1 MKRNSTMSLF
11 AAMLLLTGSGCI
23 LMTGCQKDYDG
34 QIEILRNQI
43 ENGDVNVNNLLE
55 KVKLIEKQIETLQE
69 VAKEHAEFKESISK
83 LIKDLE
89 ATKNELE
96 GKIAELQKAMEENDQ
111 NIKNMIE
118 QAVQEFDKKLLE
130 LSKEIDAEI
139 SAKYN
144 ELDGRIRKL
153 EEQYES
159 LQEKQNATEKAI
171 SDLKE
176 EIANLKESQLEEK
189 QKLENA
195 LKQLEELNQK
205 LTDNLERIDGKL
217 EELDNAAKENA
228 QNLEQL
234 REDTKNDI
242 LNLKNEVDGKI
253 NEIDTQLE
261 GISDAVSE
269 LQNTVQKLNT
279 RYDEL
284 DKRINKLIDDYDA
297 QIEKIW
303 EAINNGGGTTDP
315 ELSKLVEQLQND
327 LNDLQAKVAELNA
340 KYLSIESLYGKLDE
354 RMGNVE
360 GIVKDHTARISALEK
375 QLDALGVR
383 VTDLEKQIKQMEQI
397 YNDAIADIENRLN
410 SLENGSVPPADL
422 SQIKQMLNELQA
434 YVNKNT
440 NDILQ
445 LKGDQEK
452 QAALLSALESKMNAG
467 FLALNNN
474 YYALSG
480 RVDEIYKRLEDAL
493 AELSDLGQLKADVL
507 KNQKDILDLQTKY
520 DELNGKMDKF
530 VTITEVENM
539 LADYY
544 NKEQIDNMFAAVYAR
559 LDNLPNKD
567 EMDKLIEEAT
577 KEIKDQLALMQGEI
591 NELKNKCTE
600 LEAKVDRLFNR
611 IQSMVIIP
619 QYSSN
624 EEVELRSRESNT
636 YELNVNVKINPA
648 DVLNEVT
655 ALEGYFHID
664 SREAIPTRGA
674 GDAGPAFTVEKV
686 AVKDAAEGI
695 FTVTA
700 TCELTTVNPMTLPFA
715 VAVEFKNSNNN
726 RSTDYKGVRY
736 VPADSEDQTT
746 YTFTSGTGETVYTKA
761 DLGLSNFTEADIYQH
776 DVLEKTMNQGS
787 TVTQIT
793 VDKPVFEKIVGS
805 SEENPNYKNLPVS
818 YSMGNIYDKD
828 GTARPELINYIQ
840 VDAHNGTISMKASL
854 TPGVTTDDLTGYR
867 VVIGL
872 QARENG
878 INYGKPAYMCV
889 ELVQKLPVITF
900 KTKRL

>member
-11 AAMLLLTGSGCI
+11 AAMMLLTGSGCI
-23 LMTGCQKDYDG
+23 LMTSCQKDYDG

-69 VAKEHAEFKESISK
+69 AAKEHAEFKESISK

-269 LQNTVQKLNT
+269 LQDTVQKLNT

-315 ELSKLVEQLQND
+315 ELSKLVAQLQND
-327 LNDLQAKVAELNA
+327 LKDLQAKVAELNA

-360 GIVKDHTARISALEK
+360 SIVKDHTVRISALEK

-383 VTDLEKQIKQMEQI
+383 VTDLEKQVEQMKQI
-397 YNDAIADIENRLN
+397 YDDAIADIENRLN

-452 QAALLSALESKMNAG
+452 QAALLSTLESKMNAG

-474 YYALSG
+474 YNALSG
-480 RVDEIYKRLEDAL
+480 RVDEIYERLEDAL

-746 YTFTSGTGETVYTKA
+746 YTFTSGTGEAVHTKA

-805 SEENPNYKNLPVS
+805 SEENTNYKNLPVS

-889 ELVQKLPVITF
+889 ELVQKTTGNNI
-900 KTKRL
+900 

>member
-23 LMTGCQKDYDG
+23 LMTSCQKDYDG

-43 ENGDVNVNNLLE
+43 ENGDVNVDNLLE
-55 KVKLIEKQIETLQE
+55 KIELIEKQIVTLQE
-69 VAKEHAEFKESISK
+69 AAKEHAEFKESISK

-89 ATKNELE
+89 TTKNELE

-269 LQNTVQKLNT
+269 LQDTVQKLNT

-474 YYALSG
+474 YNALSG

-493 AELSDLGQLKADVL
+493 TELSDLGQLKADVL

-889 ELVQKLPVITF
+889 ELVQKTTGNNF
-900 KTKRL
+900 

>member
-43 ENGDVNVNNLLE
+43 ENGDVNVDNLLE
-55 KVKLIEKQIETLQE
+55 KIELIEKQIVTLQE
-69 VAKEHAEFKESISK
+69 AAKEHAEFKESISN

-89 ATKNELE
+89 TTKNELE

-118 QAVQEFDKKLLE
+118 QTVQEFDKKLLE

-153 EEQYES
+153 EEQYQS

-261 GISDAVSE
+261 GISDAVSK
-269 LQNTVQKLNT
+269 LQDTVQDLNT
-279 RYDEL
+279 RYDKL
-284 DKRINKLIDDYDA
+284 DKRINKLIGDYNA

-327 LNDLQAKVAELNA
+327 LKDLQAQVAELNA

-360 GIVKDHTARISALEK
+360 SIVKDHTARISALEK

-383 VTDLEKQIKQMEQI
+383 VTDLEKQVEQMKLI
-397 YNDAIADIENRLN
+397 YDTTIENILGRLN

-422 SQIKQMLNELQA
+422 NQIKQILNELQA
-434 YVNKNT
+434 YVSKNT

-445 LKGDQEK
+445 LKDNQAQ

-474 YYALSG
+474 YNALSG

-493 AELSDLGQLKADVL
+493 AALPDLGKLKADVL

-520 DELNGKMDKF
+520 NELNGKMDNF
-530 VTITEVENM
+530 VTIEEVENM

-544 NKEQIDNMFAAVYAR
+544 NKKQIDEKFAMVYEQ
-559 LDNLPNKD
+559 LNNIPNKD
-567 EMDKLIEEAT
+567 EMNKLIEEAT

-591 NELKNKCTE
+591 DKLKNKCTE
-600 LEAKVDRLFNR
+600 LEEKVDRLFNR

-624 EEVELRSRESNT
+624 EEVELKPREGNK

-700 TCELTTVNPMTLPFA
+700 TCELPTVDPVTHKMPFT
-715 VAVEFKNSNNN
+715 VAVEFENSNNN
-726 RSTDYKGVRY
+726 RSTSYKGVRY
-736 VPADSEDQTT
+736 VPAQSEDQTT
-746 YTFTSGTGETVYTKA
+746 YEFKSGTEVVRTKA
-761 DLGLSNFTEADIYQH
+761 DLGLSLFAEEDIYKHAVLGEVKNVDTKVIQIVDKKSVFAK
-776 DVLEKTMNQGS
+776 DVL
-787 TVTQIT
+787 
-793 VDKPVFEKIVGS
+793 GS
-805 SEENPNYKNLPVS
+805 STANESNQNIPVV
-818 YSMGNIYDKD
+818 YSMGNIYDEAGKPQPD
-828 GTARPELINYIQ
+828 LVNYIK
-840 VDAHNGTISMKASL
+840 VDTHNGALSMGL
-854 TPGVTTDDLTGYR
+854 TLDPSRVTDDLTGYK

-872 QARENG
+872 QARKDG
-878 INYGKPAYMCV
+878 INYGEPAYICV
-889 ELVQKLPVITF
+889 ELQK
-900 KTKRL
+900 K

>member
-55 KVKLIEKQIETLQE
+55 KIELIEKQIITLQE
-69 VAKEHAEFKESISK
+69 AAKEHAEFKESISK

-89 ATKNELE
+89 TTKNELE

-153 EEQYES
+153 EEQYQS

-261 GISDAVSE
+261 GISDAVSK
-269 LQNTVQKLNT
+269 LQDTVRNLNT

-303 EAINNGGGTTDP
+303 DAIKDINNGGGTTDP

-327 LNDLQAKVAELNA
+327 LKDLQAKVAELNE

-354 RMGNVE
+354 RMGDVE
-360 GIVKDHTARISALEK
+360 GIVKDHTARIDALEK
-375 QLDALGVR
+375 RLDALGVR
-383 VTDLEKQIKQMEQI
+383 VTDLEKQVKQMEQI

-422 SQIKQMLNELQA
+422 NQIKQMLNELQA
-434 YVNKNT
+434 YVKKNT
-440 NDILQ
+440 DDILQ
-445 LKGDQEK
+445 LKDNQTL
-452 QAALLSALESKMNAG
+452 QAELLSTLESKMDAG

-474 YYALSG
+474 YNALSG
-480 RVDEIYKRLEDAL
+480 RVDDIYKKLEGAL
-493 AELSDLGQLKADVL
+493 AELSDLGKLKADVL
-507 KNQKDILDLQTKY
+507 KNQKDIFDLQKKY
-520 DELNGKMDKF
+520 NELNGEMDKF
-530 VTITEVENM
+530 VTIEEVENM
-539 LADYY
+539 LANYY
-544 NKEQIDNMFAAVYAR
+544 NKKEIDEKFAMVYEQLNNI
-559 LDNLPNKD
+559 PNRD
-567 EMDKLIEEAT
+567 EMNKLIEEAT
-577 KEIKDQLALMQGEI
+577 KEIKDQLALMQGDI
-591 NELKNKCTE
+591 DELKNKCME
-600 LEAKVDRLFNR
+600 LEEKVDRLFNR

-624 EEVELRSRESNT
+624 EEVELKPREGNK

-700 TCELTTVNPMTLPFA
+700 TCELPTVDPVTHKMPFT
-715 VAVEFKNSNNN
+715 VAVEFENSNNN
-726 RSTDYKGVRY
+726 RSTSYKGVRY
-736 VPADSEDQTT
+736 VPAQSEDQTT
-746 YTFTSGTGETVYTKA
+746 YEFKSGTEVVRTKA
-761 DLGLSNFTEADIYQH
+761 DLGLSLFAEEDIYKH
-776 DVLEKTMNQGS
+776 AVLGEVKNVDTK
-787 TVTQIT
+787 VIQI
-793 VDKPVFEKIVGS
+793 VD
-805 SEENPNYKNLPVS
+805 NLPVFATEVLGS
-818 YSMGNIYDKD
+818 STANESNQNIPVVYSLGIIYDEAGKPQPDLVNYIKVDMHNGALSMGLALD
-828 GTARPELINYIQ
+828 PSH
-840 VDAHNGTISMKASL
+840 V
-854 TPGVTTDDLTGYR
+854 TDDLTGYK

-872 QARENG
+872 QARKDG
-878 INYGKPAYMCV
+878 INYGEPAYICV
-889 ELVQKLPVITF
+889 ELQK
-900 KTKRL
+900 K

>member
-11 AAMLLLTGSGCI
+11 AAMMLLTGSGCI

-69 VAKEHAEFKESISK
+69 AAKEHAEFKESISK

-253 NEIDTQLE
+253 NEIDAQLE
-261 GISDAVSE
+261 GISNAVSE
-269 LQNTVQKLNT
+269 LQDTVQKLNT

-315 ELSKLVEQLQND
+315 ELSKLVAQLQKD
-327 LNDLQAKVAELNA
+327 LNDLQTKVKELNN

-474 YYALSG
+474 YNALSG
-480 RVDEIYKRLEDAL
+480 RVDEIYERLEDAL

-715 VAVEFKNSNNN
+715 VAVEFKNNNNN

-746 YTFTSGTGETVYTKA
+746 YTFTSGTGKTVYTKA
-761 DLGLSNFTEADIYQH
+761 DLGLSNFTETDIYQH

-889 ELVQKLPVITF
+889 ELVQKTTGNNF
-900 KTKRL
+900 

>member
-118 QAVQEFDKKLLE
+118 QTVQEFDKKLLE

-269 LQNTVQKLNT
+269 LQDTVQKLNT

-474 YYALSG
+474 YNALSG

-600 LEAKVDRLFNR
+600 LEEKVDRLFNR

-889 ELVQKLPVITF
+889 ELVQKTTGNNF
-900 KTKRL
+900 

>member
-43 ENGDVNVNNLLE
+43 ENGDVNVDNLLE
-55 KVKLIEKQIETLQE
+55 KIELIEKQIVTLQE
-69 VAKEHAEFKESISK
+69 AAKEHAEFKESISK

-89 ATKNELE
+89 TTKNELE

-118 QAVQEFDKKLLE
+118 QTVQEFDKKLLE

-153 EEQYES
+153 EEQYQS

-205 LTDNLERIDGKL
+205 LTDNLERIDSKL

-261 GISDAVSE
+261 GISDAVSK
-269 LQNTVQKLNT
+269 LQDTVQNLNT

-284 DKRINKLIDDYDA
+284 DKRINKLIGDYDA

-327 LNDLQAKVAELNA
+327 LKDLKDQVAELNA
-340 KYLSIESLYGKLDE
+340 KYLSIETLYGKLDE

-360 GIVKDHTARISALEK
+360 SIVKDHTARISALEK

-383 VTDLEKQIKQMEQI
+383 VTDLEKQVEQMKLI
-397 YNDAIADIENRLN
+397 YDKTIENILERLS
-410 SLENGSVPPADL
+410 SLEHGSVPPADL

-445 LKGDQEK
+445 LKNN
-452 QAALLSALESKMNAG
+452 QAQQAVLLSELESKMNAG

-474 YYALSG
+474 YNALSG
-480 RVDEIYKRLEDAL
+480 RVDEIYKRLEEAL
-493 AELSDLGQLKADVL
+493 AELPDLGKLKADVL

-591 NELKNKCTE
+591 DKLKNKCTE
-600 LEAKVDRLFNR
+600 LEEKVDRLFNR

-624 EEVELRSRESNT
+624 EEVELKPREGNK

-700 TCELTTVNPMTLPFA
+700 TCELPTVDPVTHKMPFT
-715 VAVEFKNSNNN
+715 VAVEFENSNNN
-726 RSTDYKGVRY
+726 RSTSYKGVRY
-736 VPADSEDQTT
+736 VPAQSEDQTT
-746 YTFTSGTGETVYTKA
+746 YEFKSGTEVVRTKA
-761 DLGLSNFTEADIYQH
+761 DLGLSAFAEEDIYKH
-776 DVLEKTMNQGS
+776 AVLGEVKNVDTK
-787 TVTQIT
+787 VIQI
-793 VDKPVFEKIVGS
+793 VD
-805 SEENPNYKNLPVS
+805 NLPVFATEVLGS
-818 YSMGNIYDKD
+818 STANESNQNIPVVYSLGIIYDEAGKPQPDLANYIKVDMHNGALSMG
-828 GTARPELINYIQ
+828 
-840 VDAHNGTISMKASL
+840 L
-854 TPGVTTDDLTGYR
+854 TLDSSRVTDDLTGYK

-872 QARENG
+872 QARKDG
-878 INYGKPAYMCV
+878 INYGEPAYICV
-889 ELVQKLPVITF
+889 ELQK
-900 KTKRL
+900 K

>member
-11 AAMLLLTGSGCI
+11 AAMMLLTGSGCI
-23 LMTGCQKDYDG
+23 LMTSCQKDYDG

-69 VAKEHAEFKESISK
+69 AAKEHAEFKESISK

-153 EEQYES
+153 EEQYQS

-176 EIANLKESQLEEK
+176 EIANLKESQLDEK

-205 LTDNLERIDGKL
+205 LTDNLERIDSKL

-253 NEIDTQLE
+253 NEIDTQLK
-261 GISDAVSE
+261 GISSAVSE
-269 LQNTVQKLNT
+269 LQDTVVKLNN
-279 RYDEL
+279 RYDDLNKYIKEL
-284 DKRINKLIDDYDA
+284 EMRYDD

-303 EAINNGGGTTDP
+303 EAIHNGGGTTDP
-315 ELSKLVEQLQND
+315 ELSKVVEQLQND
-327 LNDLQAKVAELNA
+327 LKDLQAQVAELNA
-340 KYLSIESLYGKLDE
+340 KYLSIESLYGELDE
-354 RMGNVE
+354 RMGNVDS
-360 GIVKDHTARISALEK
+360 IVKDHTARISALEK

-383 VTDLEKQIKQMEQI
+383 VTDLEKQVKQMEQI

-445 LKGDQEK
+445 LKDNQAQ
-452 QAALLSALESKMNAG
+452 QAALLSELESKMNAG

-474 YYALSG
+474 YNALSG

-493 AELSDLGQLKADVL
+493 AALPDLRQLKADVL

-746 YTFTSGTGETVYTKA
+746 YTFTSGTGEAVHTKA

-805 SEENPNYKNLPVS
+805 SEENTNYKNLPVS

-889 ELVQKLPVITF
+889 ELVQKTTGNNI
-900 KTKRL
+900 

>member
-11 AAMLLLTGSGCI
+11 AAMMLLTGSGCI
-23 LMTGCQKDYDG
+23 LMTSCQKDYDG

-69 VAKEHAEFKESISK
+69 AAKEHAEFKESISK

-118 QAVQEFDKKLLE
+118 QTVQEFDKKLLE

-153 EEQYES
+153 EEQYQS

-261 GISDAVSE
+261 GISNAVSE
-269 LQNTVQKLNT
+269 LQDTVQKLNT

-315 ELSKLVEQLQND
+315 ELSKLVAQLQKD
-327 LNDLQAKVAELNA
+327 LNDLQTKVKELNN

-445 LKGDQEK
+445 LKDNQAQ
-452 QAALLSALESKMNAG
+452 QAALLSELESKMNAG

-474 YYALSG
+474 YNALSG

-493 AELSDLGQLKADVL
+493 AALPDLGQLKADVL
-507 KNQKDILDLQTKY
+507 KNQKDIFDLQKKY

-577 KEIKDQLALMQGEI
+577 KEIKDQQALMQGEI

-746 YTFTSGTGETVYTKA
+746 YTFTSGTGETVHTKA

-889 ELVQKLPVITF
+889 ELVQKTTGNNF
-900 KTKRL
+900 

>member
-467 FLALNNN
+467 FLALNN
-474 YYALSG
+474 YYNALSG

-736 VPADSEDQTT
+736 VPADSEAQTT

-889 ELVQKLPVITF
+889 ELVQKTTGNNF
-900 KTKRL
+900 

>member
-11 AAMLLLTGSGCI
+11 AAMMLLTGSGCI
-23 LMTGCQKDYDG
+23 LMTSCQKDYDG

-69 VAKEHAEFKESISK
+69 AAKEHAEFKESISK

-118 QAVQEFDKKLLE
+118 QTVQEFDKKLLE

-153 EEQYES
+153 EEQYQS

-261 GISDAVSE
+261 GISNAVSE
-269 LQNTVQKLNT
+269 LQDTVQKLNT

-303 EAINNGGGTTDP
+303 ETINNGGGTTDP
-315 ELSKLVEQLQND
+315 ELSKLVAQLQKD
-327 LNDLQAKVAELNA
+327 LNDLQTKVKELNN

-474 YYALSG
+474 YNALSG

-828 GTARPELINYIQ
+828 GIARPELINYIQ

-889 ELVQKLPVITF
+889 ELVQKTTGNNF
-900 KTKRL
+900 

>member
-43 ENGDVNVNNLLE
+43 ENGDVNVDNLLE
-55 KVKLIEKQIETLQE
+55 KIELIEKQIVTLQE
-69 VAKEHAEFKESISK
+69 AAKEHAEFKESISK

-89 ATKNELE
+89 TTKNELE

-118 QAVQEFDKKLLE
+118 QTVQEFDKKLLE

-153 EEQYES
+153 EEQYQS

-205 LTDNLERIDGKL
+205 LTDNLERIDSKL

-261 GISDAVSE
+261 GISDAVNK
-269 LQNTVQKLNT
+269 LQDTVQNLNT

-284 DKRINKLIDDYDA
+284 DKRINKLIGEYHA

-303 EAINNGGGTTDP
+303 EAINNDGGTTDP

-327 LNDLQAKVAELNA
+327 LKDLQAKVEELNE

-360 GIVKDHTARISALEK
+360 SIVKDHTARISALEK

-383 VTDLEKQIKQMEQI
+383 VTDLEKQVEQMKKI
-397 YNDAIADIENRLN
+397 YDDAIADIKKRLN

-440 NDILQ
+440 DDILQ
-445 LKGDQEK
+445 LKENQAQEF
-452 QAALLSALESKMNAG
+452 SRLESMMNTG
-467 FLALNNN
+467 FLTLNNN
-474 YYALSG
+474 YNALSG
-480 RVDEIYKRLEDAL
+480 RVDEIYKRLEEAL
-493 AELSDLGQLKADVL
+493 AELPDLGKLKADVL

-520 DELNGKMDKF
+520 NELNGKMDKF
-530 VTITEVENM
+530 VTIEEVENM

-544 NKEQIDNMFAAVYAR
+544 NKKEIDEKFAMVYEQLNNI
-559 LDNLPNKD
+559 PNKD
-567 EMDKLIEEAT
+567 EMNKLIEEAT

-600 LEAKVDRLFNR
+600 LEEKVDRLFNR

-624 EEVELRSRESNT
+624 EEVELKPREGNK

-700 TCELTTVNPMTLPFA
+700 TCELPTVDPVTHKMPFT
-715 VAVEFKNSNNN
+715 VAVEFENSNNN
-726 RSTDYKGVRY
+726 RSTSYKGVRY
-736 VPADSEDQTT
+736 VPAQSEDQTT
-746 YTFTSGTGETVYTKA
+746 YEFKSGTEVVRTKA
-761 DLGLSNFTEADIYQH
+761 DLGLSAFAEEDIYKH
-776 DVLEKTMNQGS
+776 AVLGEVKNVDTK
-787 TVTQIT
+787 VIQI
-793 VDKPVFEKIVGS
+793 VD
-805 SEENPNYKNLPVS
+805 NLPVFATEVLGS
-818 YSMGNIYDKD
+818 STANESNQNIPVVYSLGIIYDEAGKPQPDLPNYIKVDMHNGALSMG
-828 GTARPELINYIQ
+828 
-840 VDAHNGTISMKASL
+840 L
-854 TPGVTTDDLTGYR
+854 TLDPSRVTDDLTGYK

-872 QARENG
+872 QARKDG
-878 INYGKPAYMCV
+878 INYGEPAYICV
-889 ELVQKLPVITF
+889 ELQK
-900 KTKRL
+900 K

>member
-1 MKRNSTMSLF
+1 M
-11 AAMLLLTGSGCI
+11 
-23 LMTGCQKDYDG
+23 
-34 QIEILRNQI
+34 
-43 ENGDVNVNNLLE
+43 
-55 KVKLIEKQIETLQE
+55 
-69 VAKEHAEFKESISK
+69 
-83 LIKDLE
+83 
-89 ATKNELE
+89 
-96 GKIAELQKAMEENDQ
+96 
-111 NIKNMIE
+111 
-118 QAVQEFDKKLLE
+118 
-130 LSKEIDAEI
+130 
-139 SAKYN
+139 
-144 ELDGRIRKL
+144 
-153 EEQYES
+153 
-159 LQEKQNATEKAI
+159 
-171 SDLKE
+171 KE

-269 LQNTVQKLNT
+269 LQDTVQKLNT

-474 YYALSG
+474 YNALSG

-889 ELVQKLPVITF
+889 ELVQKTTGNNF
-900 KTKRL
+900 

>member
-474 YYALSG
+474 YNALSG

-828 GTARPELINYIQ
+828 GKARPELINYIQ

-889 ELVQKLPVITF
+889 ELVQKTTGNNF
-900 KTKRL
+900 

>member
-11 AAMLLLTGSGCI
+11 AAMMLLTGSGCI
-23 LMTGCQKDYDG
+23 LMTSCQKDYDG

-69 VAKEHAEFKESISK
+69 AAKEHAEFKESISK

-253 NEIDTQLE
+253 NEIDAQLE
-261 GISDAVSE
+261 GISNAVSK
-269 LQNTVQKLNT
+269 LQETVLSLNT

-297 QIEKIW
+297 QIDEIW
-303 EAINNGGGTTDP
+303 EAIKNINNGGGTTDP
-315 ELSKLVEQLQND
+315 ELSKLVEQLQKD
-327 LNDLQAKVAELNA
+327 LKDLQAKVAELNA

-383 VTDLEKQIKQMEQI
+383 VTDLEKQVKQMEQI

-474 YYALSG
+474 YNALSG
-480 RVDEIYKRLEDAL
+480 RVDEIYERLEDTL

-746 YTFTSGTGETVYTKA
+746 YTFTSGTGEAVHTKA

-805 SEENPNYKNLPVS
+805 SEENTNYKNLPVS

-889 ELVQKLPVITF
+889 ELVQKTTGNNI
-900 KTKRL
+900 

>member
-43 ENGDVNVNNLLE
+43 ENGDVNVDNLLE
-55 KVKLIEKQIETLQE
+55 KIELIEKQIVTLQE
-69 VAKEHAEFKESISK
+69 AAKEHAEFKESISK

-89 ATKNELE
+89 TTKNELE

-153 EEQYES
+153 EEQYQS

-205 LTDNLERIDGKL
+205 LTDNLERIDSKL

-253 NEIDTQLE
+253 NEIDTQLK
-261 GISDAVSE
+261 GISSAVSE
-269 LQNTVQKLNT
+269 LQDTVVKLNN
-279 RYDEL
+279 RYDDLNKHIKEL
-284 DKRINKLIDDYDA
+284 EMRYDA

-303 EAINNGGGTTDP
+303 EAINNGGGTTAP
-315 ELSKLVEQLQND
+315 ELSKVVEQLQND
-327 LNDLQAKVAELNA
+327 LKDLQAQVAELNA
-340 KYLSIESLYGKLDE
+340 KYLSIESLYGELDE
-354 RMGNVE
+354 RMGNVDS
-360 GIVKDHTARISALEK
+360 IVKDHTARISALEK

-383 VTDLEKQIKQMEQI
+383 VTDLEKQVKQMEQI
-397 YNDAIADIENRLN
+397 YNDAIADIENRLS
-410 SLENGSVPPADL
+410 SLEHGSVPPADL

-445 LKGDQEK
+445 LKDN
-452 QAALLSALESKMNAG
+452 QAQQAVLLSELESKMNAG

-474 YYALSG
+474 YNALSG
-480 RVDEIYKRLEDAL
+480 RVDEIYKRLEEAL
-493 AELSDLGQLKADVL
+493 AELPDLGKLKADVL
-507 KNQKDILDLQTKY
+507 KNQKDILDLQEKY
-520 DELNGKMDKF
+520 NELNGKMDKF
-530 VTITEVENM
+530 VTIEEVENM

-544 NKEQIDNMFAAVYAR
+544 NKKEIDEKFAMVYEQLNNI
-559 LDNLPNKD
+559 PNKD
-567 EMDKLIEEAT
+567 EMNKLIEEAT

-600 LEAKVDRLFNR
+600 LEEKVDRLFNR

-624 EEVELRSRESNT
+624 EEVELKPREGNK

-700 TCELTTVNPMTLPFA
+700 TCELPTVDPVTHKMPFT
-715 VAVEFKNSNNN
+715 VAVEFENSNNN
-726 RSTDYKGVRY
+726 RSTSYKGVRY
-736 VPADSEDQTT
+736 VPAQSEDQTT
-746 YTFTSGTGETVYTKA
+746 YEFKSGTEVVRTKA
-761 DLGLSNFTEADIYQH
+761 DLGLSVFAEEDIYKH
-776 DVLEKTMNQGS
+776 AVLGEVKNVDTK
-787 TVTQIT
+787 VIQI
-793 VDKPVFEKIVGS
+793 VD
-805 SEENPNYKNLPVS
+805 NLPVFAAEVLGS
-818 YSMGNIYDKD
+818 STANESNQNIPVVYSLGIIYDEAGKPQPDLPNYIKVDMHNGALSMG
-828 GTARPELINYIQ
+828 
-840 VDAHNGTISMKASL
+840 L
-854 TPGVTTDDLTGYR
+854 TLDPSRVTDDLTGYK

-872 QARENG
+872 QARKDG
-878 INYGKPAYMCV
+878 INYGEPAYICV
-889 ELVQKLPVITF
+889 ELQK
-900 KTKRL
+900 K

>member
-234 REDTKNDI
+234 RGDTKNDI

-474 YYALSG
+474 YNALSG

-889 ELVQKLPVITF
+889 ELVQKTTGNNF
-900 KTKRL
+900 

>member
-43 ENGDVNVNNLLE
+43 ENGDVNVDNLLE
-55 KVKLIEKQIETLQE
+55 KIELIEKQIVTLQE
-69 VAKEHAEFKESISK
+69 AAKEHAEFKESISK

-89 ATKNELE
+89 TTKNELE

-153 EEQYES
+153 EEQYQS

-205 LTDNLERIDGKL
+205 LTDNLERIDSKL

-269 LQNTVQKLNT
+269 LQDTVQKLNT

-474 YYALSG
+474 YNALSG

-889 ELVQKLPVITF
+889 
-900 KTKRL
+900 

>member
-474 YYALSG
+474 YNALSG

-776 DVLEKTMNQGS
+776 DVLEKTMNQRS

-889 ELVQKLPVITF
+889 ELVQKTTGNNF
-900 KTKRL
+900 

>member
-118 QAVQEFDKKLLE
+118 QAYRNSTKKLLE

-474 YYALSG
+474 YNALSG

-889 ELVQKLPVITF
+889 ELVQKTTGNNF
-900 KTKRL
+900 

>member
-1 MKRNSTMSLF
+1 M
-11 AAMLLLTGSGCI
+11 
-23 LMTGCQKDYDG
+23 
-34 QIEILRNQI
+34 
-43 ENGDVNVNNLLE
+43 
-55 KVKLIEKQIETLQE
+55 
-69 VAKEHAEFKESISK
+69 
-83 LIKDLE
+83 
-89 ATKNELE
+89 
-96 GKIAELQKAMEENDQ
+96 
-111 NIKNMIE
+111 
-118 QAVQEFDKKLLE
+118 
-130 LSKEIDAEI
+130 
-139 SAKYN
+139 
-144 ELDGRIRKL
+144 
-153 EEQYES
+153 
-159 LQEKQNATEKAI
+159 
-171 SDLKE
+171 
-176 EIANLKESQLEEK
+176 
-189 QKLENA
+189 
-195 LKQLEELNQK
+195 
-205 LTDNLERIDGKL
+205 
-217 EELDNAAKENA
+217 
-228 QNLEQL
+228 
-234 REDTKNDI
+234 
-242 LNLKNEVDGKI
+242 
-253 NEIDTQLE
+253 
-261 GISDAVSE
+261 
-269 LQNTVQKLNT
+269 
-279 RYDEL
+279 
-284 DKRINKLIDDYDA
+284 
-297 QIEKIW
+297 
-303 EAINNGGGTTDP
+303 
-315 ELSKLVEQLQND
+315 SKLVEQLQND

-474 YYALSG
+474 YNALSG

-889 ELVQKLPVITF
+889 ELVQKTTGNNF
-900 KTKRL
+900 

>member
-1 MKRNSTMSLF
+1 
-11 AAMLLLTGSGCI
+11 
-23 LMTGCQKDYDG
+23 
-34 QIEILRNQI
+34 
-43 ENGDVNVNNLLE
+43 
-55 KVKLIEKQIETLQE
+55 
-69 VAKEHAEFKESISK
+69 
-83 LIKDLE
+83 
-89 ATKNELE
+89 
-96 GKIAELQKAMEENDQ
+96 
-111 NIKNMIE
+111 
-118 QAVQEFDKKLLE
+118 
-130 LSKEIDAEI
+130 
-139 SAKYN
+139 
-144 ELDGRIRKL
+144 
-153 EEQYES
+153 
-159 LQEKQNATEKAI
+159 
-171 SDLKE
+171 
-176 EIANLKESQLEEK
+176 
-189 QKLENA
+189 
-195 LKQLEELNQK
+195 
-205 LTDNLERIDGKL
+205 
-217 EELDNAAKENA
+217 
-228 QNLEQL
+228 
-234 REDTKNDI
+234 
-242 LNLKNEVDGKI
+242 
-253 NEIDTQLE
+253 
-261 GISDAVSE
+261 
-269 LQNTVQKLNT
+269 
-279 RYDEL
+279 
-284 DKRINKLIDDYDA
+284 
-297 QIEKIW
+297 
-303 EAINNGGGTTDP
+303 
-315 ELSKLVEQLQND
+315 
-327 LNDLQAKVAELNA
+327 
-340 KYLSIESLYGKLDE
+340 
-354 RMGNVE
+354 MGNVE

-383 VTDLEKQIKQMEQI
+383 VTDLEKQVKQMEQI

-445 LKGDQEK
+445 LKDNQAQ
-452 QAALLSALESKMNAG
+452 QAALLSELESKMNAG

-474 YYALSG
+474 YNALSG

-493 AELSDLGQLKADVL
+493 AELPDLGQLKADVL

-539 LADYY
+539 LTDYY

-746 YTFTSGTGETVYTKA
+746 YTFTSGTGETVHTKA
-761 DLGLSNFTEADIYQH
+761 DLGLSNFTETDIYQH

-805 SEENPNYKNLPVS
+805 SKENTNYKNLPVS

-889 ELVQKLPVITF
+889 ELVQKTTGNNF
-900 KTKRL
+900 

>member
-1 MKRNSTMSLF
+1 M
-11 AAMLLLTGSGCI
+11 
-23 LMTGCQKDYDG
+23 
-34 QIEILRNQI
+34 
-43 ENGDVNVNNLLE
+43 
-55 KVKLIEKQIETLQE
+55 
-69 VAKEHAEFKESISK
+69 
-83 LIKDLE
+83 
-89 ATKNELE
+89 
-96 GKIAELQKAMEENDQ
+96 
-111 NIKNMIE
+111 
-118 QAVQEFDKKLLE
+118 
-130 LSKEIDAEI
+130 
-139 SAKYN
+139 
-144 ELDGRIRKL
+144 
-153 EEQYES
+153 
-159 LQEKQNATEKAI
+159 
-171 SDLKE
+171 
-176 EIANLKESQLEEK
+176 
-189 QKLENA
+189 
-195 LKQLEELNQK
+195 
-205 LTDNLERIDGKL
+205 
-217 EELDNAAKENA
+217 
-228 QNLEQL
+228 
-234 REDTKNDI
+234 
-242 LNLKNEVDGKI
+242 NLKNEVDGKI

-269 LQNTVQKLNT
+269 LQDTVQKLNT

-327 LNDLQAKVAELNA
+327 LKDLQAKVAELNA

-383 VTDLEKQIKQMEQI
+383 VTDLEKQVKQMEQI

-445 LKGDQEK
+445 LKDNQAQ
-452 QAALLSALESKMNAG
+452 QAALLSELESKMNAG

-474 YYALSG
+474 YNALSG

-493 AELSDLGQLKADVL
+493 AELTDLGQLKADVL

-746 YTFTSGTGETVYTKA
+746 YTFTSGTGETVHTKA

-889 ELVQKLPVITF
+889 ELVQKTTGNNI
-900 KTKRL
+900 

>member
-11 AAMLLLTGSGCI
+11 AAMMLLTGSGCI
-23 LMTGCQKDYDG
+23 LMTSCQKDYDG

-69 VAKEHAEFKESISK
+69 AAKEHAEFKESISK

-118 QAVQEFDKKLLE
+118 QTVQEFDKKLLE

-153 EEQYES
+153 EEQYQS

-261 GISDAVSE
+261 GISNAVSE
-269 LQNTVQKLNT
+269 LQDTVQKLNT

-315 ELSKLVEQLQND
+315 ELSKLVAQLQKD
-327 LNDLQAKVAELNA
+327 LNDLQTKVKELNN

-474 YYALSG
+474 YNALSG

-889 ELVQKLPVITF
+889 ELVQKTTGNNF
-900 KTKRL
+900 

>member
-269 LQNTVQKLNT
+269 LQDTVQKLNT

-467 FLALNNN
+467 FLTLNNN
-474 YYALSG
+474 YNALSG

-736 VPADSEDQTT
+736 VPADSGDQTT

-889 ELVQKLPVITF
+889 ELVQKTTGNNF
-900 KTKRL
+900 

>member
-43 ENGDVNVNNLLE
+43 ENGDVNVDNLLE
-55 KVKLIEKQIETLQE
+55 KIELIEKQIVTLQE
-69 VAKEHAEFKESISK
+69 AAKEHAEFKESISK

-89 ATKNELE
+89 TTKNELE

-118 QAVQEFDKKLLE
+118 QTVQEFDKKLLE

-153 EEQYES
+153 EEQYQS

-205 LTDNLERIDGKL
+205 LTDNLERIDSKL

-269 LQNTVQKLNT
+269 LQDTVQKLNT

-327 LNDLQAKVAELNA
+327 LKDLQAKVAELNA

-383 VTDLEKQIKQMEQI
+383 VTDLEKQVKQMEQI

-445 LKGDQEK
+445 LKDNQAQ
-452 QAALLSALESKMNAG
+452 QAALLSELESKMNAG

-474 YYALSG
+474 YNALSG

-493 AELSDLGQLKADVL
+493 AELTDLGQLKADVL

-746 YTFTSGTGETVYTKA
+746 YTFTSGTGETVHTKA

-889 ELVQKLPVITF
+889 ELVQKTTGNNI
-900 KTKRL
+900 

>member
-11 AAMLLLTGSGCI
+11 AAMMLLTGSGCI
-23 LMTGCQKDYDG
+23 LMTSCQKDYDG

-69 VAKEHAEFKESISK
+69 AAKEHAEFKESISK

-153 EEQYES
+153 EEQYQS

-176 EIANLKESQLEEK
+176 EIANLKESQLDEK

-205 LTDNLERIDGKL
+205 LTDNLERIDSKL

-253 NEIDTQLE
+253 NEIDAQLE
-261 GISDAVSE
+261 GISNAVSK
-269 LQNTVQKLNT
+269 LQETVLSLNT

-297 QIEKIW
+297 QIDEIW
-303 EAINNGGGTTDP
+303 EAIKNINNGGGTTDP
-315 ELSKLVEQLQND
+315 ELSKLVEQLQKD
-327 LNDLQAKVAELNA
+327 LNDLQTKVKELNN

-383 VTDLEKQIKQMEQI
+383 VTDLEKQVKQMEQI

-445 LKGDQEK
+445 LKDNQAQ
-452 QAALLSALESKMNAG
+452 QAALLSELESKMNAG

-474 YYALSG
+474 YNALSG

-493 AELSDLGQLKADVL
+493 AELPYLGQLKADVL

-761 DLGLSNFTEADIYQH
+761 DLGLSNFTETDIYQH

-805 SEENPNYKNLPVS
+805 SKENTNYKNLPVS

-889 ELVQKLPVITF
+889 ELVQKTTGNNF
-900 KTKRL
+900 

>member
-69 VAKEHAEFKESISK
+69 AAKEHAEFKESISK

-89 ATKNELE
+89 TTKNELE

-118 QAVQEFDKKLLE
+118 QTVQEFDKKLLE

-153 EEQYES
+153 EEQYQS

-205 LTDNLERIDGKL
+205 LTDNLERIDSKL

-261 GISDAVSE
+261 GISDAVSK
-269 LQNTVQKLNT
+269 LQDTVQNLNT

-303 EAINNGGGTTDP
+303 DAIKDINNGGGTTDP

-327 LNDLQAKVAELNA
+327 LKDLQAKVAELNE

-360 GIVKDHTARISALEK
+360 GIVKDHTARISALQK

-383 VTDLEKQIKQMEQI
+383 VTDLEKQVEQMKQF
-397 YNDAIADIENRLN
+397 YDDAIADIENRLN

-422 SQIKQMLNELQA
+422 SQIEQMLNELQA
-434 YVNKNT
+434 YVNKNI

-445 LKGDQEK
+445 LKDN
-452 QAALLSALESKMNAG
+452 QAQQAGLLSALESKMNAG

-474 YYALSG
+474 YNALSG
-480 RVDEIYKRLEDAL
+480 RVDEIYNRLEDAL
-493 AELSDLGQLKADVL
+493 AALPDLGQLKADVL

-530 VTITEVENM
+530 VTIKEVENM

-600 LEAKVDRLFNR
+600 LEEKVDRLFNR

-624 EEVELRSRESNT
+624 EEVELKPREGNK

-648 DVLNEVT
+648 DVLNEMT

-700 TCELTTVNPMTLPFA
+700 TCELPTVDPVTHKMPFT
-715 VAVEFKNSNNN
+715 VAVEFENSNNN
-726 RSTDYKGVRY
+726 RSTSYKGVRY
-736 VPADSEDQTT
+736 VPAQSEDQTT
-746 YTFTSGTGETVYTKA
+746 YEFKSGTEVVRTKA
-761 DLGLSNFTEADIYQH
+761 DLGLSLFAEEDIYKH
-776 DVLEKTMNQGS
+776 AVLGEVKNVDTK
-787 TVTQIT
+787 VIQI
-793 VDKPVFEKIVGS
+793 VD
-805 SEENPNYKNLPVS
+805 NLPVFATEVLGS
-818 YSMGNIYDKD
+818 STANESNQNIPVVYSLGIIYDEAGKPQPDLVNYIKVDMHNGALSMGLALD
-828 GTARPELINYIQ
+828 PSH
-840 VDAHNGTISMKASL
+840 V
-854 TPGVTTDDLTGYR
+854 TDDLTGYK

-872 QARENG
+872 QARKDG
-878 INYGKPAYMCV
+878 INYGEPAYICV
-889 ELVQKLPVITF
+889 ELQK
-900 KTKRL
+900 K

>member
-43 ENGDVNVNNLLE
+43 ENGDVNVDNLLE
-55 KVKLIEKQIETLQE
+55 KIELIEKQIVTLQE
-69 VAKEHAEFKESISK
+69 AAKEHAEFKESISK

-89 ATKNELE
+89 TTKNELE

-118 QAVQEFDKKLLE
+118 QTVQEFDKKLLE

-153 EEQYES
+153 EEQYQS

-205 LTDNLERIDGKL
+205 LTDNLERIDSKL

-269 LQNTVQKLNT
+269 LQDTVRNLNT

-284 DKRINKLIDDYDA
+284 DKRINKLIGDYDA
-297 QIEKIW
+297 QIEKIRD
-303 EAINNGGGTTDP
+303 AIKDINNGGGTTDP

-327 LNDLQAKVAELNA
+327 LKDLQAKVEELNA
-340 KYLSIESLYGKLDE
+340 KYLSIESLYGKLGE

-360 GIVKDHTARISALEK
+360 SIVKDHTARISALEK

-383 VTDLEKQIKQMEQI
+383 VTDLEKQVEQMKLIYDTTIKNILE
-397 YNDAIADIENRLN
+397 RLN

-445 LKGDQEK
+445 LKDNQAQ

-474 YYALSG
+474 YNALSG
-480 RVDEIYKRLEDAL
+480 RVDEIYKRLEEAL
-493 AELSDLGQLKADVL
+493 AELPDLGKLKADVL
-507 KNQKDILDLQTKY
+507 KNQKDILDLQEKY
-520 DELNGKMDKF
+520 NELNGKMDKF
-530 VTITEVENM
+530 VTIEEVENM

-544 NKEQIDNMFAAVYAR
+544 NKKEIDEKFAMVYEQLNNI
-559 LDNLPNKD
+559 PNKD

-600 LEAKVDRLFNR
+600 LEEKVDRLFNR

-624 EEVELRSRESNT
+624 EEVELKPREGNK

-700 TCELTTVNPMTLPFA
+700 TCELPTVDPVTHKMPFT
-715 VAVEFKNSNNN
+715 VAVEFENSNNN
-726 RSTDYKGVRY
+726 RSTSYKGVRY
-736 VPADSEDQTT
+736 VPAQSEDQTT
-746 YTFTSGTGETVYTKA
+746 YEFKSGTEVVRTKA
-761 DLGLSNFTEADIYQH
+761 DLGLSAFAEEDIYKH
-776 DVLEKTMNQGS
+776 AVLGKVKNVDTK
-787 TVTQIT
+787 VIQI
-793 VDKPVFEKIVGS
+793 VD
-805 SEENPNYKNLPVS
+805 NLPVFATEVLGS
-818 YSMGNIYDKD
+818 STANESNQNIPVVYSLGIIYDEAGKPQPDLPNYIKVDMHNGALSMG
-828 GTARPELINYIQ
+828 
-840 VDAHNGTISMKASL
+840 L
-854 TPGVTTDDLTGYR
+854 TLDPSRVTDDLTGYK

-872 QARENG
+872 QARKDG
-878 INYGKPAYMCV
+878 INYGEPAYICV
-889 ELVQKLPVITF
+889 ELQK
-900 KTKRL
+900 K

>member
-43 ENGDVNVNNLLE
+43 ENGDVNVDNLLE
-55 KVKLIEKQIETLQE
+55 KIELIEKQIVTLQE
-69 VAKEHAEFKESISK
+69 AAKEHAEFKESISK

-89 ATKNELE
+89 TTKNELE

-118 QAVQEFDKKLLE
+118 QTVQEFDKKLLE

-153 EEQYES
+153 EEQYQS

-261 GISDAVSE
+261 GISDAVSK
-269 LQNTVQKLNT
+269 LQDTVQNLNT

-284 DKRINKLIDDYDA
+284 DKRINKLIGDYDA

-327 LNDLQAKVAELNA
+327 LKDLKDQVAELNA
-340 KYLSIESLYGKLDE
+340 KYLSIETLYGKLDE

-360 GIVKDHTARISALEK
+360 SIVKDHTARISALEK

-383 VTDLEKQIKQMEQI
+383 VTDLEKQVEQMKLIYDTTIKNILE
-397 YNDAIADIENRLN
+397 RLS
-410 SLENGSVPPADL
+410 SLEHGSVPPADL

-445 LKGDQEK
+445 LKDN
-452 QAALLSALESKMNAG
+452 QAQQAVLLSELESKMNAG

-474 YYALSG
+474 YNCVVG
-480 RVDEIYKRLEDAL
+480 TCRR
-493 AELSDLGQLKADVL
+493 
-507 KNQKDILDLQTKY
+507 
-520 DELNGKMDKF
+520 
-530 VTITEVENM
+530 
-539 LADYY
+539 
-544 NKEQIDNMFAAVYAR
+544 
-559 LDNLPNKD
+559 NL
-567 EMDKLIEEAT
+567 
-577 KEIKDQLALMQGEI
+577 
-591 NELKNKCTE
+591 
-600 LEAKVDRLFNR
+600 
-611 IQSMVIIP
+611 
-619 QYSSN
+619 
-624 EEVELRSRESNT
+624 
-636 YELNVNVKINPA
+636 
-648 DVLNEVT
+648 
-655 ALEGYFHID
+655 
-664 SREAIPTRGA
+664 
-674 GDAGPAFTVEKV
+674 
-686 AVKDAAEGI
+686 
-695 FTVTA
+695 
-700 TCELTTVNPMTLPFA
+700 
-715 VAVEFKNSNNN
+715 
-726 RSTDYKGVRY
+726 
-736 VPADSEDQTT
+736 
-746 YTFTSGTGETVYTKA
+746 
-761 DLGLSNFTEADIYQH
+761 
-776 DVLEKTMNQGS
+776 
-787 TVTQIT
+787 
-793 VDKPVFEKIVGS
+793 
-805 SEENPNYKNLPVS
+805 
-818 YSMGNIYDKD
+818 
-828 GTARPELINYIQ
+828 
-840 VDAHNGTISMKASL
+840 
-854 TPGVTTDDLTGYR
+854 
-867 VVIGL
+867 
-872 QARENG
+872 
-878 INYGKPAYMCV
+878 
-889 ELVQKLPVITF
+889 
-900 KTKRL
+900 

>member
-43 ENGDVNVNNLLE
+43 ENGDVNVDNLLE
-55 KVKLIEKQIETLQE
+55 KIKLIEKQIVTLQE
-69 VAKEHAEFKESISK
+69 AAKEHAEFKESISK

-89 ATKNELE
+89 TTKNELE

-118 QAVQEFDKKLLE
+118 QTVQEFDKKLLE

-153 EEQYES
+153 EEQYQS

-205 LTDNLERIDGKL
+205 LTDNLERIDSKL

-269 LQNTVQKLNT
+269 LQDTVRNLNT

-284 DKRINKLIDDYDA
+284 DKRINKLIGDYDA
-297 QIEKIW
+297 QIEKIRD
-303 EAINNGGGTTDP
+303 AIKDINNGGGTTDP

-327 LNDLQAKVAELNA
+327 LKDLQAKVEELNA
-340 KYLSIESLYGKLDE
+340 KYLSIESLYGKLGE

-360 GIVKDHTARISALEK
+360 SIVKDHTARISALEK

-383 VTDLEKQIKQMEQI
+383 VTDLEKQVEQMKLIYDTTIKNILE
-397 YNDAIADIENRLN
+397 RLN

-445 LKGDQEK
+445 LKDNQAQ

-474 YYALSG
+474 YNALSG
-480 RVDEIYKRLEDAL
+480 RVDEIYKRLEEAL
-493 AELSDLGQLKADVL
+493 AELPDLGKLKADVL
-507 KNQKDILDLQTKY
+507 KNQKDILDLQEKY
-520 DELNGKMDKF
+520 NELNGKMDKF
-530 VTITEVENM
+530 VTIEEVENM

-544 NKEQIDNMFAAVYAR
+544 NKKEIDEKFAMVYEQLNNI
-559 LDNLPNKD
+559 PNKD

-600 LEAKVDRLFNR
+600 LEEKVDRLFNR

-624 EEVELRSRESNT
+624 EEVELKPREGNK

-700 TCELTTVNPMTLPFA
+700 TCELPTVDPVTHKMPFT
-715 VAVEFKNSNNN
+715 VAVEFENSNNN
-726 RSTDYKGVRY
+726 RSTSYKGVRY
-736 VPADSEDQTT
+736 VPAQSEDQTT
-746 YTFTSGTGETVYTKA
+746 YEFKSGTEVVRTKA
-761 DLGLSNFTEADIYQH
+761 DLGLSAFAEEDIYKH
-776 DVLEKTMNQGS
+776 AVLGKVKNVDTK
-787 TVTQIT
+787 VIQI
-793 VDKPVFEKIVGS
+793 VD
-805 SEENPNYKNLPVS
+805 NLPVFATEVLGS
-818 YSMGNIYDKD
+818 STANESNQNIPVVYSLGIIYDEAGKPQPDLPNYIKVDMHNGALSMG
-828 GTARPELINYIQ
+828 
-840 VDAHNGTISMKASL
+840 L
-854 TPGVTTDDLTGYR
+854 TLDPSRVTDDLTGYK

-872 QARENG
+872 QARKDG
-878 INYGKPAYMCV
+878 INYGEPAYICV
-889 ELVQKLPVITF
+889 ELQK
-900 KTKRL
+900 K

>member
-1 MKRNSTMSLF
+1 M
-11 AAMLLLTGSGCI
+11 
-23 LMTGCQKDYDG
+23 
-34 QIEILRNQI
+34 
-43 ENGDVNVNNLLE
+43 
-55 KVKLIEKQIETLQE
+55 
-69 VAKEHAEFKESISK
+69 
-83 LIKDLE
+83 
-89 ATKNELE
+89 
-96 GKIAELQKAMEENDQ
+96 
-111 NIKNMIE
+111 
-118 QAVQEFDKKLLE
+118 
-130 LSKEIDAEI
+130 
-139 SAKYN
+139 
-144 ELDGRIRKL
+144 
-153 EEQYES
+153 
-159 LQEKQNATEKAI
+159 
-171 SDLKE
+171 
-176 EIANLKESQLEEK
+176 
-189 QKLENA
+189 
-195 LKQLEELNQK
+195 
-205 LTDNLERIDGKL
+205 
-217 EELDNAAKENA
+217 DNAAKENA

-253 NEIDTQLE
+253 NEIDAQLE
-261 GISDAVSE
+261 GISNAVSK
-269 LQNTVQKLNT
+269 LQETVLSLNT

-297 QIEKIW
+297 QIDEIW
-303 EAINNGGGTTDP
+303 EAIKNINNGGGTTDP
-315 ELSKLVEQLQND
+315 ELSKLVEQLQKG
-327 LNDLQAKVAELNA
+327 LKDLQAKVAELNA

-383 VTDLEKQIKQMEQI
+383 VTDLEKQVKQMEQI
-397 YNDAIADIENRLN
+397 YNDAIDDIENRLN

-445 LKGDQEK
+445 LKDNQAQ
-452 QAALLSALESKMNAG
+452 QAALLSELESKMNAG

-474 YYALSG
+474 YNALSG

-493 AELSDLGQLKADVL
+493 AELPDLGQLKADVL

-746 YTFTSGTGETVYTKA
+746 YTFTSGTGETVHTKA
-761 DLGLSNFTEADIYQH
+761 DLGLSNFTEDDIYQH

-793 VDKPVFEKIVGS
+793 VDKPVFKKIVGS
-805 SEENPNYKNLPVS
+805 SEENTNYKNLPVS

-872 QARENG
+872 QARKNG

-889 ELVQKLPVITF
+889 ELVQKTTGNNF
-900 KTKRL
+900 

>member
-269 LQNTVQKLNT
+269 LQDTVQKLNT

-474 YYALSG
+474 YNALSG
-480 RVDEIYKRLEDAL
+480 RVDVIYKRLEDAL

-889 ELVQKLPVITF
+889 ELVQKTTGNNF
-900 KTKRL
+900 

>member
-11 AAMLLLTGSGCI
+11 AAMMLLTGSGCI
-23 LMTGCQKDYDG
+23 LMTSCQKDYDG

-69 VAKEHAEFKESISK
+69 AAKEHAEFKESISK

-253 NEIDTQLE
+253 NEIDAQLE
-261 GISDAVSE
+261 GISNAVSK
-269 LQNTVQKLNT
+269 LQETVLSLNT

-297 QIEKIW
+297 QIDEIW
-303 EAINNGGGTTDP
+303 EAIKNINNGGGTTDP
-315 ELSKLVEQLQND
+315 ELSKLVEQLQKD
-327 LNDLQAKVAELNA
+327 LKDLQAKVAELNA

-383 VTDLEKQIKQMEQI
+383 VTDLEKQVKQMEQI

-474 YYALSG
+474 YNALSG
-480 RVDEIYKRLEDAL
+480 RVDEIYERLEDAL

-544 NKEQIDNMFAAVYAR
+544 NKEQIDNMFAAIYAR

-746 YTFTSGTGETVYTKA
+746 YTFTSGTGETVHTKA
-761 DLGLSNFTEADIYQH
+761 DLGLSNFTETDIYQH

-805 SEENPNYKNLPVS
+805 SKENTNYKNLPVS

-889 ELVQKLPVITF
+889 ELVQKTTGNNI
-900 KTKRL
+900 

>member
-11 AAMLLLTGSGCI
+11 AAMMLLTGSGCI
-23 LMTGCQKDYDG
+23 LMTSCQKDYDG

-69 VAKEHAEFKESISK
+69 AAKEHAEFKESISK

-253 NEIDTQLE
+253 NEIDAQLE
-261 GISDAVSE
+261 GISNAVSK
-269 LQNTVQKLNT
+269 LQETVLSLNT

-297 QIEKIW
+297 QIDEIW
-303 EAINNGGGTTDP
+303 EAIKNINNGGGTTDP
-315 ELSKLVEQLQND
+315 ELSKLVEQLQKD
-327 LNDLQAKVAELNA
+327 LKDLQAKVAELNA

-383 VTDLEKQIKQMEQI
+383 VTDLEKQVKQMEQI

-474 YYALSG
+474 YNALSG

-889 ELVQKLPVITF
+889 ELVQKTTGNNF
-900 KTKRL
+900 